1 MAAQVSFEFPAEG
14 PTGLLFRPAVVP
26 AGEAGEEEAVVVSEV
41 VDGPGALRP
50 VTPLP
55 PGVAPALAMCA
66 GSGVVVVDG
75 IGWAGLPFVSC
86 D

>member
-1 MAAQVSFEFPAEG
+1 VHLAAQVSFEFPAEG

-55 PGVAPALAMCA
+55 PALAMCA

-75 IGWAGLPFVSC
+75 IGWVGWDCLS
-86 D
+86 